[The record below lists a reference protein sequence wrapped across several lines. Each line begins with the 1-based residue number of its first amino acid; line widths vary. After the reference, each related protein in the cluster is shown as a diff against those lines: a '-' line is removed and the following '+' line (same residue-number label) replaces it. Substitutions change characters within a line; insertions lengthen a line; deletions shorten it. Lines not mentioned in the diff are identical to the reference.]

1 MPTTRGPGRH
11 RPVADRRSDPRFAWY
26 ASSADVD
33 TVMIDGRPRV
43 RIVKLVGADV
53 AASISEGAPPRQ
65 RYGTRPSVSV
75 RGRAGNGL
83 IAPRKWEFG
92 MTPHRDALLS
102 WIDRDRDLLV
112 QFLSDFVAK
121 PSPNPPGDTK
131 AAAAFLHDTLQ
142 AQGTPVEYRTA
153 KPDWPN
159 VVGSFDCGDK
169 GRHLV
174 LNGHIDVFPA
184 GPRDAWSRDPWS
196 GAIADDKIHGRG
208 VVDMK
213 CGTAASVWTYIY
225 LHRLRDRLK
234 GKLTLTCVS
243 DEETGGTW
251 GAKWLVDT
259 FPAEFRGDCVLNG
272 EPSTPGTLRFA
283 EKGTL
288 RVVFEIATP
297 GAHAAYTHL
306 SKNAI
311 RIASDL
317 VRDLYG
323 LENLPVTQSEDL
335 RRAIESGRAAMDR
348 ALGDGA
354 GRILDR
360 VTVSVG
366 VIQGGLKINVLP
378 GQCRLEV
385 DIRLP
390 VGLSH
395 AAIMAE
401 LKNIAARY
409 AEVKLTPV
417 WTHSAE
423 PSTCDP
429 KHPMVGI
436 LQRAV
441 AGLGYPK
448 PAPVVSLGASDCK
461 HWRHR
466 NVPAYVYGC
475 TPNNMAKPDEWVG
488 VEEYLHVLR
497 SHVLAAASYLA

>member
-1 MPTTRGPGRH
+1 
-11 RPVADRRSDPRFAWY
+11 
-26 ASSADVD
+26 
-33 TVMIDGRPRV
+33 
-43 RIVKLVGADV
+43 
-53 AASISEGAPPRQ
+53 
-65 RYGTRPSVSV
+65 
-75 RGRAGNGL
+75 
-83 IAPRKWEFG
+83 
-92 MTPHRDALLS
+92 MTPHHDLLLS
-102 WIDRDRDLLV
+102 WIDDDRHLLV

-121 PSPNPPGDTK
+121 PSPNPPGDTQV
-131 AAAAFLHDTLQ
+131 AAAFLHDGVQ
-142 AQGTPVEYRTA
+142 AQGAPVAYRTA

-159 VVGSFDCGDK
+159 VVGSFDCGSK
-169 GRHLV
+169 GQHLV

-184 GPRDAWSRDPWS
+184 GPAEGWSHDPWS
-196 GAIADDKIHGRG
+196 GAIADNRVYGRG

-251 GAKWLVDT
+251 GAKWLLDT
-259 FPAEFRGDCVLNG
+259 FADEFRGDCVLNG
-272 EPSTPGTLRFA
+272 EPSTPGTIRFG

-288 RVVFEIATP
+288 RLAFEIATP
-297 GAHAAYTHL
+297 GAHAAYTHM

-311 RIASDL
+311 RIAAEL
-317 VRDLYG
+317 VRDLYT
-323 LENLPVTQSEDL
+323 LEDLPVPQTDDV
-335 RRAIESGRAAMDR
+335 RRAIEMGRAAMDR
-348 ALGDGA
+348 ALGAGA

-360 VTVSVG
+360 VTVSAG

-378 GQCRLEV
+378 GHCRLEV

-395 AAIMAE
+395 AAILAE
-401 LKNIAARY
+401 LANITARY
-409 AEVKLTPV
+409 PEAKLSPV

-429 KHPMVGI
+429 NHPMVGI

-441 AGLGYPK
+441 EALGYAK
-448 PAPVVSLGASDCK
+448 PAPVVSLGATDCK
-461 HWRHR
+461 HWRHL

-475 TPNNMAKPDEWVG
+475 TPNNMAKPDEWVDI
-488 VEEYLHVLR
+488 EEYLHVVR
-497 SHVLAAASYLA
+497 THVLAAATYLA

>member
-1 MPTTRGPGRH
+1 M
-11 RPVADRRSDPRFAWY
+11 S
-26 ASSADVD
+26 
-33 TVMIDGRPRV
+33 
-43 RIVKLVGADV
+43 
-53 AASISEGAPPRQ
+53 
-65 RYGTRPSVSV
+65 
-75 RGRAGNGL
+75 
-83 IAPRKWEFG
+83 
-92 MTPHRDALLS
+92 PHRDVLLS

-112 QFLSDFVAK
+112 RFLSDFVAK

-131 AAAAFLHDTLQ
+131 VASAFLYDSLK
-142 AQGTPVEYRTA
+142 AQGVPVEYRTA

-159 VVGSFDCGDK
+159 VVGTFGCGAK
-169 GRHLV
+169 GSHLV

-184 GPRDAWSRDPWS
+184 GPAETWSRNPWG
-196 GAIADDKIHGRG
+196 GAVADGKVHGRG

-225 LHRLRDRLK
+225 LHRLRDKLK
-234 GKLTLTCVS
+234 GRLTLTCVS

-251 GAKWLVDT
+251 GSKWLVDT
-259 FPAEFRGDCVLNG
+259 FPDEFRGDCMLNG
-272 EPSTPGTLRFA
+272 EPSTPSTVRFG

-288 RVVFEIATP
+288 RLVFEVATP
-297 GAHAAYTHL
+297 GAHAAYTHA

-311 RIASDL
+311 RIATEL
-317 VRDLYG
+317 VHDLYT
-323 LENLPVTQSEDL
+323 LEDMTVPQTDDV
-335 RRAIESGRAAMDR
+335 RRAIDMGRVAMDKSIG
-348 ALGDGA
+348 AGA

-378 GQCRLEV
+378 GHCRFEV

-395 AAIMAE
+395 AAMMAE
-401 LKNIAARY
+401 VAKIMERY
-409 AEVKLTPV
+409 PEAKLTPV

-429 KHPMVGI
+429 NHPMIGI
-436 LQRAV
+436 LQATV
-441 AGLGYPK
+441 EGLGCP
-448 PAPVVSLGASDCK
+448 PPLPVVSLGATDCK

-475 TPNNMAKPDEWVG
+475 TPNNMAKPDEWVDI
-488 VEEYLHVLR
+488 EEYLHVVR
-497 SHVLAAASYLA
+497 THVLAASAYLS